1 MLNHVS
7 DNDTARYII
16 IEVYK
21 NHLSVTKIKQ
31 IFGKNTIT
39 NSFTFHSIAQSHVA
53 TLLKQTDIKKTAG
66 LEKIQPNLVNLL
78 VSILYGSLTKTIN
91 DSLSSGIFPYAAK
104 IAAVSPI
111 NKDTGKKL
119 AFLILG
125 L

>member
-21 NHLSVTKIKQ
+21 NHPSVTKIKQ

-91 DSLSSGIFPYAAK
+91 VVYFHMLPKLLLCLQLIRILAK
-104 IAAVSPI
+104 
-111 NKDTGKKL
+111 N
-119 AFLILG
+119 
-125 L
+125 